1 MMKDVLIIED
11 DPVLNRFLSQ
21 HVRDMHLGVSSC
33 QSWSAVDQYLQG
45 NEPALI
51 ISDMRLPDGDLA
63 QRLPQL
69 VEICPVI
76 VLTAYGSIRSAVEAM
91 KGGAS
96 EYLAKPVSPEE
107 FTLVVR
113 KVLDA
118 TKLRM
123 DHQFCKRRLK
133 ATEGAFS
140 YMVGESAPL
149 LEVQNL
155 VEAVAPSDMTVLIH
169 GESGTGKELVARA
182 LHDASNRGARNFVAV
197 DCCTLQ
203 ETLFESELFGHERG
217 AFTGADKQKKGLIEA
232 AEGGTLFLD
241 EIGEIPL
248 AMQAKL
254 LRILETGTFRR
265 LGGLIDL
272 KADARIVAATNR
284 DLEAMSDA
292 GEFRRDL
299 YFRLSPFVITTPPLR
314 DRRED
319 IPHLVQHFL
328 DRHGFSSRINKKVTQ
343 AAMRTLTAHDWP
355 GNIRELK
362 NAVERAVILSR
373 GKPRIGVEHLGFLN
387 RRGSDPSMRLEFDHD
402 PSLEEIE
409 ARYLEQQLRK
419 FAGHRSQVAQV
430 LGISERN
437 VYRLIKRYGLME
449 VAG

>member
-1 MMKDVLIIED
+1 MKDVLIIED
-11 DPVLNRFLSQ
+11 DAVLNRFLSK
-21 HVRDMHLGVSSC
+21 HVREMHLEVSSF
-33 QSWSAVDQYLQG
+33 QSWGAVDAYLREQ
-45 NEPALI
+45 EPALI
-51 ISDMRLPDGDLA
+51 VSDIRLPDGELA

-69 VEICPVI
+69 VELCPVI
-76 VLTAYGSIRSAVEAM
+76 VLTAYGSIRSAVDAM
-91 KGGAS
+91 KAGAS
-96 EYLAKPVSPEE
+96 EYLTKPVSPEE
-107 FTLVVR
+107 LTLVIR
-113 KVLDA
+113 KVLEA
-118 TKLRM
+118 SKLRL
-123 DHQFCKRRLK
+123 DHQYCKRRLK
-133 ATEGAFS
+133 ATEGCFS
-140 YMVGESAPL
+140 YMIGESSAL
-149 LEVQNL
+149 REVQNM
-155 VEAVAPSDMTVLIH
+155 VEAVATSDMTVLIQ

-182 LHDASNRGARNFVAV
+182 LHDASNRAARNFVAV

-241 EIGEIPL
+241 EIGEIALPI
-248 AMQAKL
+248 QAKL
-254 LRILETGTFRR
+254 LRVLETGTFRR
-265 LGGLIDL
+265 LGGVKDL

-284 DLEAMSDA
+284 DLEAMSGA
-292 GEFRRDL
+292 GDFRSDL

-319 IPHLVQHFL
+319 IPHLVHHFL
-328 DRHGFSSRINKKVTQ
+328 ERHDFSSRINRKVTQ

-373 GKPRIGVEHLGFLN
+373 GKPRIGVEHLGFLH
-387 RRGSDPSMRLEFDHD
+387 RRGSEACMRLEFDHD

-409 ARYLEQQLRK
+409 SRYLEQQLRK

-437 VYRLIKRYGLME
+437 VYRLIKRYGLTE

>member
-1 MMKDVLIIED
+1 MQDVLIIED

-21 HVRDMHLGVSSC
+21 HVRDLRLDVSSC
-33 QSWSAVDQYLQG
+33 QSWGAVEQYLKEH
-45 NEPALI
+45 EPALI
-51 ISDMRLPDGDLA
+51 VSDMRLPDGELA
-63 QRLPQL
+63 DRLPQL
-69 VEICPVI
+69 VELCPVI
-76 VLTAYGSIRSAVEAM
+76 VLTAYGSIRSAVDAM
-91 KGGAS
+91 KAGAT
-96 EYLAKPVSPEE
+96 EYLTKPVSPEE
-107 FTLVVR
+107 LTLVIR
-113 KVLDA
+113 KVLDTA
-118 TKLRM
+118 KLRM
-123 DHQFCKRRLK
+123 DHQYCKRRLK

-140 YMVGESAPL
+140 YMIGESTAL
-149 LEVQNL
+149 QEVQNM
-155 VEAVAPSDMTVLIH
+155 VEAVATSDMTVLIH

-182 LHDASNRGARNFVAV
+182 LHDASNRAARNFVAV

-248 AMQAKL
+248 PMQAKL
-254 LRILETGTFRR
+254 LRVLETGTFRR
-265 LGGLIDL
+265 LGGVKDL
-272 KADARIVAATNR
+272 KADARIIAATNR
-284 DLEAMSDA
+284 DLEAMSEA
-292 GEFRRDL
+292 GEFRLDL

-319 IPHLVQHFL
+319 VPHLVQHFL
-328 DRHGFSSRINKKVTQ
+328 DKHGFSSRINKKITQ
-343 AAMRTLTAHDWP
+343 EAMRALTAHEWP

-373 GKPRIGVEHLGFLN
+373 GKPRIGVEHLGFLH

-437 VYRLIKRYGLME
+437 VYRLIKRYGLSE

>member
-1 MMKDVLIIED
+1 MI
-11 DPVLNRFLSQ
+11 
-21 HVRDMHLGVSSC
+21 
-33 QSWSAVDQYLQG
+33 
-45 NEPALI
+45 
-51 ISDMRLPDGDLA
+51 
-63 QRLPQL
+63 
-69 VEICPVI
+69 
-76 VLTAYGSIRSAVEAM
+76 
-91 KGGAS
+91 
-96 EYLAKPVSPEE
+96 
-107 FTLVVR
+107 
-113 KVLDA
+113 
-118 TKLRM
+118 
-123 DHQFCKRRLK
+123 
-133 ATEGAFS
+133 
-140 YMVGESAPL
+140 GESAAL
-149 LEVQNL
+149 QEVQKM
-155 VEAVAPSDMTVLIH
+155 VEAVAASDMTVLIH

-182 LHDASNRGARNFVAV
+182 LHDASNRAARNFVAV

-248 AMQAKL
+248 PMQSKL
-254 LRILETGTFRR
+254 LRVLETGTFRR
-265 LGGLIDL
+265 LGGVKDL
-272 KADARIVAATNR
+272 TADARIVAATNR
-284 DLEAMSDA
+284 NLEAMSEA
-292 GEFRRDL
+292 GEFRLDL

-328 DRHGFSSRINKKVTQ
+328 DKHGFSSRINKKVSQ
-343 AAMRTLTAHDWP
+343 AAMRTLIAHEWP

-373 GKPRIGVEHLGFLN
+373 GKPRIGVEHLGFLH
-387 RRGSDPSMRLEFDHD
+387 RRGSEASLRLEFDHD

-437 VYRLIKRYGLME
+437 VYRLIKRYGLTE

>member
-1 MMKDVLIIED
+1 MKDALIIED

-21 HVRDMHLGVSSC
+21 HVRGMHLEVSSC

-45 NEPALI
+45 QEPSLI
-51 ISDMRLPDGDLA
+51 VSDMRLPDGELA
-63 QRLPQL
+63 HRLPQL
-69 VEICPVI
+69 VELCPVI
-76 VLTAYGSIRSAVEAM
+76 VLTAYGSIRSAVDAM
-91 KGGAS
+91 KAGAS
-96 EYLAKPVSPEE
+96 EYLTKPVSPEE
-107 FTLVVR
+107 LTLVIR

-140 YMVGESAPL
+140 YMIGESAAL
-149 LEVQNL
+149 LEVQSL
-155 VEAVAPSDMTVLIH
+155 VEAVAASDMTVLIH
-169 GESGTGKELVARA
+169 GDSGTGKELVARA
-182 LHDASNRGARNFVAV
+182 LHDASNRAARNFVAV

-241 EIGEIPL
+241 EIGEIALP
-248 AMQAKL
+248 MQAKL
-254 LRILETGTFRR
+254 LRVLETGTFRR
-265 LGGLIDL
+265 VGGVRDL
-272 KADARIVAATNR
+272 KADARVVAATNR
-284 DLEAMSDA
+284 DLEALSQI

-328 DRHGFSSRINKKVTQ
+328 DKHGFSSRINRKVTQ

-373 GKPRIGVEHLGFLN
+373 GKPRIGVEHLGFLH
-387 RRGSDPSMRLEFDHD
+387 RRASDPSMRLEFDHD

-437 VYRLIKRYGLME
+437 VYRLIKRHGLTE
-449 VAG
+449 IAG